1 METILLNRQPGLST
15 VDLFLL
21 LRHCP
26 SLNTETL
33 LASLSNNHSFLP
45 NKHSVVYPIQ
55 PLLNYVYSVN
65 GKPVE

>member
-1 METILLNRQPGLST
+1 METILLNSQPGLST
-15 VDLFLL
+15 VFLFLF

-33 LASLSNNHSFLP
+33 LPSLPNKHSFLP

-55 PLLNYVYSVN
+55 PPLNYV
-65 GKPVE
+65 